1 METNFSPIE
10 NYPFLSPFIFTENPE
25 ELEVNKEALLK
36 QLEEVWRPLAIDSS
50 QSMEY
55 LTAREKVFAGVIE
68 EYYREQYKKIVESS
82 LCTNNSFDTLS
93 KNTHLLDSIIQTAFE
108 YGFADLE
115 ILKERIK
122 EDLKKELLFKKR
134 SLPKKKKKLG
144 LSRTQIEKVESNPED
159 PDQRQMLKYYES
171 IEAELIHEI
180 ENHSE
185 RLKELEELLPQV
197 QKSEIKLNLLLNHL
211 VVFARGGYGRAE
223 LSFASD
229 RDLGYC
235 LDTQQLSAGESEICR
250 QFIIHIEHLL
260 REAGI
265 ETAHQYFEL
274 NEDLSRFKDPSVIHT
289 IPSILESRVLIGSKD
304 LANALKRRF
313 FQILPYETF
322 VLSQIRDYNDRTIPD
337 LSQMNLKEDR
347 GGLRSLQIPL
357 WLSAATFGIF
367 PSQTAEMLALLIQKR
382 IISPRQGYKLCQA
395 LEFLYDLRNFSA
407 SAKEYH
413 FDDEARE
420 SGLSE
425 KDIQSNIINDATER
439 LYLLKKKRFKSIDDF
454 DRYRLQMVNHIQD
467 LSQAILQR
475 LLDRTIVRTFS
486 NFQVVVHLGKR
497 LIVEV
502 NALEGLPQVP
512 ISLIFNDPTAL
523 LELFEYV
530 GQSEYDLSFELKAE
544 MADLIAL

>member
-1 METNFSPIE
+1 MVCAPCK
-10 NYPFLSPFIFTENPE
+10 FLF
-25 ELEVNKEALLK
+25 
-36 QLEEVWRPLAIDSS
+36 
-50 QSMEY
+50 
-55 LTAREKVFAGVIE
+55 G
-68 EYYREQYKKIVESS
+68 
-82 LCTNNSFDTLS
+82 
-93 KNTHLLDSIIQTAFE
+93 
-108 YGFADLE
+108 
-115 ILKERIK
+115 
-122 EDLKKELLFKKR
+122 
-134 SLPKKKKKLG
+134 
-144 LSRTQIEKVESNPED
+144 
-159 PDQRQMLKYYES
+159 
-171 IEAELIHEI
+171 
-180 ENHSE
+180 
-185 RLKELEELLPQV
+185 
-197 QKSEIKLNLLLNHL
+197 
-211 VVFARGGYGRAE
+211 
-223 LSFASD
+223 
-229 RDLGYC
+229 
-235 LDTQQLSAGESEICR
+235 
-250 QFIIHIEHLL
+250 
-260 REAGI
+260 
-265 ETAHQYFEL
+265 
-274 NEDLSRFKDPSVIHT
+274 
-289 IPSILESRVLIGSKD
+289 
-304 LANALKRRF
+304 
-313 FQILPYETF
+313 
-322 VLSQIRDYNDRTIPD
+322 
-337 LSQMNLKEDR
+337 
-347 GGLRSLQIPL
+347 
-357 WLSAATFGIF
+357 LSAATFGIF

-530 GQSEYDLSFELKAE
+530 GQSEYDLSFELKDE
-544 MADLIAL
+544 MADPDSHYNAGRDFFQTGHRLQKVSRN

>member
-25 ELEVNKEALLK
+25 ELEVHKEALLK

-82 LCTNNSFDTLS
+82 LCTNNSFGTLS
-93 KNTHLLDSIIQTAFE
+93 KNTHLLDSIIHTAFE
-108 YGFADLE
+108 YGVADLQ

-134 SLPKKKKKLG
+134 SLPKKKKKLS

-197 QKSEIKLNLLLNHL
+197 NKSEIKLNLLLNHL

-250 QFIIHIEHLL
+250 QFIVHIEHLL

-274 NEDLSRFKDPSVIHT
+274 NEDLSRFKDPSVC
-289 IPSILESRVLIGSKD
+289 
-304 LANALKRRF
+304 
-313 FQILPYETF
+313 
-322 VLSQIRDYNDRTIPD
+322 
-337 LSQMNLKEDR
+337 
-347 GGLRSLQIPL
+347 
-357 WLSAATFGIF
+357 
-367 PSQTAEMLALLIQKR
+367 LLYTSP
-382 IISPRQGYKLCQA
+382 SPR
-395 LEFLYDLRNFSA
+395 D
-407 SAKEYH
+407 
-413 FDDEARE
+413 
-420 SGLSE
+420 
-425 KDIQSNIINDATER
+425 
-439 LYLLKKKRFKSIDDF
+439 
-454 DRYRLQMVNHIQD
+454 
-467 LSQAILQR
+467 
-475 LLDRTIVRTFS
+475 
-486 NFQVVVHLGKR
+486 
-497 LIVEV
+497 
-502 NALEGLPQVP
+502 
-512 ISLIFNDPTAL
+512 
-523 LELFEYV
+523 
-530 GQSEYDLSFELKAE
+530 
-544 MADLIAL
+544 

>member
-1 METNFSPIE
+1 METNFFPIE

-25 ELEVNKEALLK
+25 ELEVHKEALLK

-82 LCTNNSFDTLS
+82 LCTNNSFGTLS

-134 SLPKKKKKLG
+134 SLPKKKKKLR
-144 LSRTQIEKVESNPED
+144 LSRTQIENVESNPED

-197 QKSEIKLNLLLNHL
+197 QKSDIKLNLLLNHL

-250 QFIIHIEHLL
+250 QFIVYIEHLL

-265 ETAHQYFEL
+265 ETEHQYFEL
-274 NEDLSRFKDPSVIHT
+274 NEDLSRFKDPSDIHT
-289 IPSILESRVLIGSKD
+289 IPSILESRVLVGSKD

-313 FQILPYETF
+313 FQILPYETV
-322 VLSQIRDYNDRTIPD
+322 VLSQIKAYNARTVPD

-395 LEFLYDLRNFSA
+395 LEFLYDLRNFSV

-413 FDDEARE
+413 FDDER
-420 SGLSE
+420 G
-425 KDIQSNIINDATER
+425 KVD
-439 LYLLKKKRFKSIDDF
+439 YPKK
-454 DRYRLQMVNHIQD
+454 
-467 LSQAILQR
+467 
-475 LLDRTIVRTFS
+475 
-486 NFQVVVHLGKR
+486 
-497 LIVEV
+497 
-502 NALEGLPQVP
+502 
-512 ISLIFNDPTAL
+512 ISKVT
-523 LELFEYV
+523 
-530 GQSEYDLSFELKAE
+530 S
-544 MADLIAL
+544 

>member
-25 ELEVNKEALLK
+25 ELEVHKEALLK

-55 LTAREKVFAGVIE
+55 LTAREKVFAGVID

-82 LCTNNSFDTLS
+82 LCTNNSFGILS
-93 KNTHLLDSIIQTAFE
+93 KNTHLLDSIIHAAFE
-108 YGFADLE
+108 YGVADLQ

-134 SLPKKKKKLG
+134 SLPKKKKKLS

-197 QKSEIKLNLLLNHL
+197 NKSEIKLNLLLNHL

-250 QFIIHIEHLL
+250 QFIVHIEHLL

-322 VLSQIRDYNDRTIPD
+322 VLSQIRDYNDRTVPD

-425 KDIQSNIINDATER
+425 KEIQSNIINDATER
-439 LYLLKKKRFKSIDDF
+439 LYLLKKK
-454 DRYRLQMVNHIQD
+454 
-467 LSQAILQR
+467 
-475 LLDRTIVRTFS
+475 T
-486 NFQVVVHLGKR
+486 
-497 LIVEV
+497 
-502 NALEGLPQVP
+502 LP
-512 ISLIFNDPTAL
+512 
-523 LELFEYV
+523 EY
-530 GQSEYDLSFELKAE
+530 
-544 MADLIAL
+544 